1 MKKTGA
7 WLAAQ
12 WEKSNLLSGVLA
24 IAVWGAIIYLSVIG
38 RDPPDVLV
46 GAGGIIMGFF
56 FRAKTST

>member
-1 MKKTGA
+1 MKRTGA

-24 IAVWGAIIYLSVIG
+24 IAVWGAIIYLAVIG
-38 RDPPDVLV
+38 RDLPDVLV

-56 FRAKTST
+56 FRSKSSA